1 VGEIAIY
8 FISVM
13 TICPHERILITLT
26 LGFNRYFGLFRRDL
40 DARERERPRRPDP
53 DRPRENATFS
63 KRYLRR
69 EEPPRWR
76 SATPSPAS
84 AGRRVI
90 GQNSG
95 QGHLPS
101 VAVARSFASS
111 GGARSARN
119 YVEDEMYDRSRQE
132 IPLGNRV
139 PSPGPDAWLA
149 PNAVLIGDTDL
160 AVCVSIWHGAV
171 LKGDLGAVRIGAFTN
186 VGEKVVIDSAGY
198 VSTRHITK
206 P

>member
-1 VGEIAIY
+1 
-8 FISVM
+8 
-13 TICPHERILITLT
+13 
-26 LGFNRYFGLFRRDL
+26 
-40 DARERERPRRPDP
+40 
-53 DRPRENATFS
+53 
-63 KRYLRR
+63 
-69 EEPPRWR
+69 
-76 SATPSPAS
+76 
-84 AGRRVI
+84 
-90 GQNSG
+90 
-95 QGHLPS
+95 
-101 VAVARSFASS
+101 
-111 GGARSARN
+111 
-119 YVEDEMYDRSRQE
+119 MYDRSRQE

>member
-1 VGEIAIY
+1 MALRNAVSRVG
-8 FISVM
+8 
-13 TICPHERILITLT
+13 
-26 LGFNRYFGLFRRDL
+26 
-40 DARERERPRRPDP
+40 ARALAE
-53 DRPRENATFS
+53 
-63 KRYLRR
+63 
-69 EEPPRWR
+69 
-76 SATPSPAS
+76 

-90 GQNSG
+90 GLEG
-95 QGHLPS
+95 QGLHPS

-139 PSPGPDAWLA
+139 PSPGPNAWLA

-198 VSTRHITK
+198 VSAYHITK

>member
-1 VGEIAIY
+1 
-8 FISVM
+8 M
-13 TICPHERILITLT
+13 TTWTAAGSRACLVRAP
-26 LGFNRYFGLFRRDL
+26 
-40 DARERERPRRPDP
+40 
-53 DRPRENATFS
+53 S
-63 KRYLRR
+63 K
-69 EEPPRWR
+69 
-76 SATPSPAS
+76 A
-84 AGRRVI
+84 
-90 GQNSG
+90 
-95 QGHLPS
+95 
-101 VAVARSFASS
+101 SFASS